1 MDNHIVIESLN
12 NIKQQ
17 KADVYGIFDINILY
31 TCVPLGKTVNTKAD
45 DVYSNENSSIF
56 NKSKLT
62 KIVFKNILLTC
73 SESKFVSKVL
83 NHKDGIPIGPFQLT
97 RMLVR

>member
-31 TCVPLGKTVNTKAD
+31 TFASLGKTVNIKAD
-45 DVYSNENSSIF
+45 NVYSTNQ
-56 NKSKLT
+56 K
-62 KIVFKNILLTC
+62 
-73 SESKFVSKVL
+73 
-83 NHKDGIPIGPFQLT
+83 
-97 RMLVR
+97 